1 MRRNGTLVA
10 TLCVVALFGLLV
22 TTIRGQEGSQ
32 TFANGVVVDNR
43 YGFLE
48 FWNQHDGPR
57 LLGAPLT
64 GVSFEANVPVQYF
77 ERARLEQRNGIVLP
91 GALGL
96 ERARW
101 RTFAAPSKLDPRAG
115 ETISATTGYAM
126 SGAFRTFWQE
136 HDGALM
142 FGQPIS
148 EAMWEQVDNATVRVQ
163 YFERARLEH
172 YPSLGSGR
180 DIVISRLG
188 HEVALVKSLITPD
201 QNPAVNVAAV
211 LSVDEPVAAFGF
223 LNPTPTPIP
232 PTATPIPPTA
242 TPEPTA
248 APQKVKP
255 TTAAL
260 PKPTPKPAAAGGR
273 GKVIDVDLSRQWLVA
288 MENGV
293 VVFDAPVATGK
304 DGFNTPTGTYP
315 IYAKTPS
322 QTMRGE
328 ANGETWVVP
337 KVPNVMYINGGVA
350 LHGAYWHNY
359 FGSGVRLSHGCI
371 NLPLASAAWLYQ
383 WAPVGTKV
391 VVHY

>member
-1 MRRNGTLVA
+1 MRQGTLVA
-10 TLCVVALFGLLV
+10 TLCVVALSGLLV
-22 TTIRGQEGSQ
+22 ATTRGQEGPKI
-32 TFANGVVVDNR
+32 FATGAVVDNQ
-43 YGFLE
+43 YGFLD
-48 FWNQHDGPR
+48 FWNQHDGAK
-57 LLGAPLT
+57 LLGDALT

-77 ERARLEQRNGIVLP
+77 VHGRLEQRDGAVVP
-91 GALGL
+91 GALGR

-101 RTFAAPSKLDPRAG
+101 RTFTPPGSKDARAG
-115 ETISATTGYAM
+115 ETISAATGYPI
-126 SGAFRTFWQE
+126 SRAFLAFWQQ

-142 FGQPIS
+142 FGAPIS
-148 EAMWEQVDNATVRVQ
+148 DAMWEQVGNANVRVQ

-172 YPSLGSGR
+172 YPSLGAGR
-180 DIVISRLG
+180 DVLISRLG
-188 HEVALVKSLITPD
+188 HEIALARSLITLE
-201 QNPAVNVAAV
+201 QKPAVNIAAV
-211 LSVDEPVAAFGF
+211 SADAPAAAFGF

-242 TPEPTA
+242 LPKPTA
-248 APQKVKP
+248 APQKVQP
-255 TTAAL
+255 TA
-260 PKPTPKPAAAGGR
+260 KPKPAAGAGG
-273 GKVIDVDLSRQWLVA
+273 GKVIDVDLSSQWLVA
-288 MENGV
+288 YENGV
-293 VVFDAPVATGK
+293 AVFDAPVASGK

-337 KVPNVMYINGGVA
+337 NVPSVMYINGGVA

-371 NLPLASAAWLYQ
+371 NLPLSSAAWLYK

-391 VVHY
+391 VVHH